1 VLAPFLLDIL
11 FRWYQCTV
19 KDCRQ
24 GRDAHAIHPA
34 YDDHENLYSQFS
46 IVSILS
52 TMLYTY
58 ILADYDTSF
67 FPRFAGKAPSQT
79 VLIKLE

>member
-1 VLAPFLLDIL
+1 
-11 FRWYQCTV
+11 
-19 KDCRQ
+19 
-24 GRDAHAIHPA
+24 
-34 YDDHENLYSQFS
+34 
-46 IVSILS
+46 
-52 TMLYTY
+52 MLYTY